1 MASIKGTVVRVR
13 ERVIKSKT
21 DESKSWNTLDVVI
34 ETVRNVGDQTYN
46 DEVCVNFFGKTK
58 SDFSGLEVGK
68 EVEIAYSLKSF
79 HSTKNDTYYNNIN
92 GYRIDILSG
101 TAQAPKQ
108 ETKPDPIE
116 LADFSSDLPSGATDD
131 DNPLPF

>member
-1 MASIKGTVVRVR
+1 MASIKGTVSRVR
-13 ERVIKSKT
+13 EKVIKSKT

-68 EVEIAYSLKSF
+68 EVECHYSLKSF
-79 HSTKNDTYYNNIN
+79 HSTKNDVYYNNIN
-92 GYRIDILSG
+92 GYKIEVLSKPV
-101 TAQAPKQ
+101 QQ
-108 ETKPDPIE
+108 ETKPGPIE
-116 LADFSSDLPSGATDD
+116 SADFSSYLPSGATED
-131 DNPLPF
+131 DNSGLPF

>member
-1 MASIKGTVVRVR
+1 MASIKGTVSRVR

-58 SDFSGLEVGK
+58 SDFAGLEVGK

-79 HSTKNDTYYNNIN
+79 HSTKSDAYFNNIN
-92 GYRIDILSG
+92 GYRIDVLSG

-108 ETKPDPIE
+108 EAKPDPVDD
-116 LADFSSDLPSGATDD
+116 AGFSGDLPSGATEDD
-131 DNPLPF
+131 SLPF